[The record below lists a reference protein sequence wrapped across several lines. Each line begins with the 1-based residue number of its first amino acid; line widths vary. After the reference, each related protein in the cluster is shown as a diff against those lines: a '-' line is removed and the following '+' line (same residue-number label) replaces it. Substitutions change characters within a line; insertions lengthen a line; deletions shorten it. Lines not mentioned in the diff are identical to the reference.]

1 MIHLVLSPLL
11 AVVHLYIRPVLAL
24 VLTSR
29 AALYIYEAL
38 LSVPACLFKPVN
50 TERFSKNK
58 LTPPSFC
65 WCSVADQA
73 LR

>member
-1 MIHLVLSPLL
+1 MINLVLSPLL

-29 AALYIYEAL
+29 AALYIPST

-58 LTPPSFC
+58 PAPPSF
-65 WCSVADQA
+65 S
-73 LR
+73 